1 MTHGVGTVRN
11 YCIGACLLDKTDP
24 SKLLARTPRPVLAP
38 SPHERDGYV
47 PNVVYSCG
55 SLVKDR
61 AMLLPYAVADSFSA
75 FATLSVDNLLSCME

>member
-11 YCIGACLLDKTDP
+11 YCVGAALFDKADP

-55 SLVKDR
+55 ALVVDR
-61 AMLLPYAVADSFSA
+61 HMLLPYAVADSFTA
-75 FATLSVDNLLSCME
+75 FATLSVDNLLSVME